1 MLQIFISG
9 AVTDTTTLL
18 TLFLL
23 TKGEGFKFNDALA
36 PNEDLSSDYHIYTMA
51 WDESRVDFAFD
62 GRVFFSYS
70 LEDTEESDV
79 HRLPVYFLTGCAA
92 GGADYGV
99 AATKTVR
106 RITSI
111 R

>member
-1 MLQIFISG
+1 
-9 AVTDTTTLL
+9 
-18 TLFLL
+18 
-23 TKGEGFKFNDALA
+23 
-36 PNEDLSSDYHIYTMA
+36 MA

-99 AATKTVR
+99 AATKDSPTYCEHK
-106 RITSI
+106 IDYI
-111 R
+111 RLYQRKDIGKLYLGDQIPKYDGREYYRYFAGQKTN